1 MFTPE
6 QVKPFITHA
15 DPLVSN
21 AAIRFL
27 AETYKYPQDISALV
41 LEKLV
46 SAPHKEDVY
55 LHLAGAFP
63 QTKVTVQ
70 AMLHLLNA
78 GLVTGNARVFLSRML
93 LGSDPEL
100 LKPVLPQIKTLD
112 EDWYEEAAERVRVSD
127 LSSEDVLRLFNEETR
142 KNSGLD
148 YGDIDYDK
156 LDFLLSELI
165 ERELLQPRET
175 MDELQDLYM
184 KEPESIRT
192 IYLIQAASK
201 LKIAYVLPLLYD
213 ALKSDNDLL
222 AEQAADALV
231 RMGSDEVIEYLVKMY
246 NEETDGFLLLAIA
259 DVFARILLPS
269 SEEALIALLEKEDHF
284 TRIAK
289 LADGLCRLGSESAVP
304 VVQELIKI
312 GYDKDYVELK
322 ESIYVS
328 CVMQGRALPELDQWR
343 REIAEE
349 DEARAKKLRG

>member
-1 MFTPE
+1 MFNPD

-46 SAPHKEDVY
+46 SAPRKEDVY
-55 LHLAGAFP
+55 LHRAAAFP

-78 GLVTGNARVFLSRML
+78 GMVTGNARIFLSRML
-93 LGSDPEL
+93 LGSNPDL
-100 LKPVLPQIKTLD
+100 LKPVLEQIKALD
-112 EDWYEEAAERVRVSD
+112 EDLYEEAAEYVQISD
-127 LSSEDVLRLFNEETR
+127 LSDAEVRNLFNEETQ

-156 LDFLLSELI
+156 LDLLLSELI
-165 ERELLQPRET
+165 EREILQPRET
-175 MDELQDLYM
+175 MDELQEQYTLD
-184 KEPESIRT
+184 PESIRSV
-192 IYLIQAASK
+192 YLIQAAGK
-201 LKIAYVLPLLYD
+201 LKISYALPLFYD
-213 ALKSDNDLL
+213 ALKSDNDLI

-231 RMGSDEVIEYLVKMY
+231 RVGSEEVIEKLVQMY
-246 NEETDGFLLLAIA
+246 NEETDGFLLLSLV
-259 DVFARILLPS
+259 DVLSRILLPS
-269 SEEALIALLEKEDHF
+269 AEEALIALLEKEDHF

-289 LADGLCRLGSESAVP
+289 LADGLCRLGSEQAVP
-304 VVQELIKI
+304 VVQELVKI

-322 ESIYVS
+322 ESVYAC
-328 CVMQGRALPELDQWR
+328 CVMLGRVLPELDEWR
-343 REIAEE
+343 KEIAKE
-349 DEARAKKLRG
+349 DEERMNKLRG

>member
-6 QVKPFITHA
+6 QVKSFITYA

-21 AAIRFL
+21 AAIQFL
-27 AETYKYPQDISALV
+27 AETYKYPQDAAALV

-46 SAPHKEDVY
+46 AAPDKEDVY
-55 LHLAGAFP
+55 LHRARSFP
-63 QTKVTVQ
+63 QTPITVQ
-70 AMLHLLNA
+70 AMLHLLKA
-78 GLVTGNARVFLSRML
+78 GMVTGNARIFLSYML
-93 LGSDPEL
+93 LGSSPEL
-100 LKPVLPQIKTLD
+100 LKPVLKQIEEID
-112 EDWYEEAAERVRVSD
+112 EDWYEEAAKRVQI
-127 LSSEDVLRLFNEETR
+127 SELGDEEIRRLFNEETQ

-148 YGDIDYDK
+148 YGDIDYDL
-156 LDFLLSELI
+156 LDFLLGELI

-175 MDELQDLYM
+175 MDELQELYT
-184 KEPESIRT
+184 KDPTNIHT

-201 LKIAYVLPLLYD
+201 LKIAYVLPMLYD

-222 AEQAADALV
+222 SEQAADALV
-231 RMGSDEVIEYLVKMY
+231 RMGSDEVIEYMVKMY

-259 DVFARILLPS
+259 DIFARIVLPS

-289 LADGLCRLGSESAVP
+289 LADSLCRLGSESAVP
-304 VVQELIKI
+304 VVQELVKI

-328 CVMQGRALPELDQWR
+328 CVMQGRSLPELDQWR

-349 DEARAKKLRG
+349 DEARAKRLRG